1 MRQTPSV
8 PETVDAVDRAVT
20 ELEADAIAMVQELV
34 AIPSVTGDE
43 AAAQGFV
50 AGVLAD
56 LGLSVDRWCPSRDE
70 LAGHRSFC
78 DDGLPLGERP
88 VVVGRWGGQPG
99 AGSVI
104 LNGHIDVVPPG
115 RESDFPHGPWTGEVH
130 DDVLWGRGSCDMKGG
145 LVAAIIAVAALQ
157 RAGLHPAA
165 EVVIESVIGEETGGV
180 GTLATVVR
188 GYRADAAV
196 ILEPT
201 KLAMCPVG
209 CGACSFRLHV
219 PGLAAHGAMRQEG
232 VSALEKLW
240 PLHRALQHLE
250 DERHRG
256 FEHPLF
262 ADGGLAAPLSIGT
275 VQAGDW
281 PSTVPE
287 GLVAEGRYGIFP
299 GEDLDL
305 ARAAFEQAIQAA
317 ALADPWLAEHPPTVE
332 WFEGQFESAVTD
344 LDSTLLASLGVAHR
358 SVTGTEPGV
367 HGVTYGSDLRL
378 FTNDAGMPAVL
389 YGPGD
394 VAHAHTVT
402 EHVLI
407 SEILDAART
416 VALLL
421 LDWSAGD

>member
-1 MRQTPSV
+1 MGQTPSV
-8 PETVDAVDRAVT
+8 TEIVEGIDRAVS
-20 ELEADAIAMVQELV
+20 ELTADAVGLVQELV
-34 AIPSVTGDE
+34 AIPSVTGEE
-43 AAAQGFV
+43 AAAQRVV
-50 AGVLAD
+50 AGTLAD
-56 LGLSVDRWCPSRDE
+56 LGFSVDQWCPTREE

-88 VVVGRWGGQPG
+88 VVVGRWGGRPG
-99 AGSVI
+99 GGSVI

-115 RESDFPHGPWTGEVH
+115 REGDFPHGAWAGEVH

-145 LVAAIIAVAALQ
+145 LVAAIVAVAALQ
-157 RAGLHPAA
+157 RAGVTPDA

-240 PLHRALQHLE
+240 PLYQALQQLE
-250 DERHRG
+250 ADRHRD
-256 FEHPLF
+256 FHHPLF
-262 ADGGLAAPLSIGT
+262 ADDVLAAPLSIGT
-275 VQAGDW
+275 VRAGDW

-299 GEDLDL
+299 GEELDA
-305 ARAAFEQAIQAA
+305 ARAGFEQAIQVA

-332 WFEGQFESAVTD
+332 WFEGQFESAATD
-344 LDSTLLASLGVAHR
+344 LDGTLLARLASAHQAA
-358 SVTGTEPGV
+358 TGAEAGV

-402 EHVLI
+402 EHVRV

-421 LDWSAGD
+421 LDWRADA